1 MITTNTL
8 AKKDR
13 GRRGYIRSVEAIIA
27 IVMLLASFSAFVSWG
42 SLKTQSTQSIRQSA
56 YDVLSTQAGT
66 NKLVFYDPALYDDF
80 ISAVMPSNLNYRM
93 EMDYFSPLDTFFGY
107 NDTGYPYEVTLDL
120 PPGARMVSVSS
131 EKSGSQV
138 VQQERSNWF
147 RIPFFIRT
155 REAGFTNGRVVVGLT
170 FPYTDSNSDGTL
182 EAPDVNSLDLYVN
195 GTRQPFTLQS
205 YVDTGTV
212 SRAVFAFNYTMD
224 PDTTVDGYAYYM
236 VGGQMEEKYG

>member
-1 MITTNTL
+1 MITTSTL
-8 AKKDR
+8 AKKNV
-13 GRRGYIRSVEAIIA
+13 RRGYIRSVEAIIA
-27 IVMLLASFSAFVSWG
+27 IVMLLASFQAFVNWS

-66 NKLVFYDPALYDDF
+66 NKLVFYDPTLYDDF

-93 EMDYFSPLDTFFGY
+93 EVDYFSFLDTFFGY

-120 PPGARMVSVSS
+120 PPGSQMVSVSS
-131 EKSGSQV
+131 EKSGLQLA
-138 VQQERSNWF
+138 QQERSNWF

-155 REAGFTNGRVVVGLT
+155 RETGFTNGRVVLGLT
-170 FPYTDSNSDGTL
+170 FPYTDSNSDGLL

-195 GTRQPFTLQS
+195 GIRQQFILQN

-212 SRAVFAFNYTMD
+212 SRAVFAFDYTMN
-224 PDTTVDGYAYYM
+224 PDTAVEGYAYYM
-236 VGGQMEEKYG
+236 VGGQAEGKRG